1 MLAGMPKK
9 ADAAWHSAP
18 EGTCWKDAALPKP
31 SLAAGCANAL
41 PPKPPPPPLPADGPK
56 GLALGPRPAAA
67 GEGAK
72 MLAWPLEEAAEER
85 RPSVVVLLKVEGAKG
100 SAGDGLADG
109 KVGASDRL
117 HAYPTASYS
126 FVFLG

>member
-1 MLAGMPKK
+1 MAIRYDGAPDGAG
-9 ADAAWHSAP
+9 
-18 EGTCWKDAALPKP
+18 WKEAELPKP
-31 SLAAGCANAL
+31 SPAAAAGWAKAL
-41 PPKPPPPPLPADGPK
+41 PPKSPPPPFIADGPK

-85 RPSVVVLLKVEGAKG
+85 TPSVVVLPKVEGANG

-117 HAYPTASYS
+117 HT
-126 FVFLG
+126 